1 VSQTQ
6 TTITRYLLFR
16 PLVQKSG
23 SDLWLS
29 GSDVWFWFRSLVQT
43 SDSGLDVWFR
53 PLALWPRPLALVQ
66 KSGSDLWLN
75 MDTMALEILLVDFLW

>member
-1 VSQTQ
+1 M
-6 TTITRYLLFR
+6 
-16 PLVQKSG
+16 SG

-43 SDSGLDVWFR
+43 SYSGLDVWF
-53 PLALWPRPLALVQ
+53 RPLALVQ